1 MAGSLVAALVAQG
14 CVVVPHTRETY
25 DPQCRVLTQQVTLET
40 AVLGGFH
47 ACHGRGCEALLVTA
61 GVVTA
66 ASAVVSGS
74 IAVVGNVVYWFERQG
89 RCLAAAGP
97 AVQAR

>member
-14 CVVVPHTRETY
+14 CVVLPQTRETY
-25 DPQCRVLTQQVTLET
+25 DPQCRMLTRQVTLET

-47 ACHGRGCEALLVTA
+47 ACHGRGCEVLLVTA

-74 IAVVGNVVYWFERQG
+74 IAVVGNVVYWFEKQG
-89 RCLAAAGP
+89 RCLGATGLTF
-97 AVQAR
+97 QAR